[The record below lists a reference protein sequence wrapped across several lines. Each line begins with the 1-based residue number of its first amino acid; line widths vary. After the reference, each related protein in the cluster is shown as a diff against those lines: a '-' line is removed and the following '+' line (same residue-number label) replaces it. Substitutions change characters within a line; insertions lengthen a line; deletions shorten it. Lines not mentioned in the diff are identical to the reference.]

1 MRLRGSVRQWRI
13 NDFKESEKM
22 KIKELSQRLTDRNE
36 PLRVHLIG
44 VAGSGMSGL
53 ALLLIGMGHRVSG
66 CDRVTSRETERM
78 QGMGLTFSSP
88 HNEESIVDADMVV
101 YSSAIRA
108 ENVALAGAQQ
118 RGIHCILRAECLAAI
133 LGTKKG
139 IVISGTH
146 GKTTTSAMSAHL
158 LRRGAVNPSH
168 YVGAEIPVLGANA
181 HWEEEGGVMVAEG
194 DESDGTLALYCPEHA
209 VVLNMEEE
217 HLDFYTGL
225 DHIKEVFNQLLDQ
238 TTGKVIY
245 CKECP
250 NTTSVCAV
258 RKGSISYGWSDADF
272 TATDVLETGGTV
284 AFNVSLQGDLLGRV
298 ELGIPGLH
306 NALNALAAL
315 AVAHVSGVPFN
326 DCARA
331 LSTFAGAKRRF
342 ETKYFSDK
350 LRIIDDY
357 GHHPTEVAATLQTAK
372 SLDSKRVVVV
382 FQPHRYSRTQK
393 LASDFGRVLQAA
405 DRVFVTDIYPASELP
420 IEGITAQTIVDAMKL
435 CGGTKAEVVGTVAQA
450 HHAVGNALREG
461 DLLITLGAGN
471 IHEVGTKIARDAQV
485 LEEILRV
492 VRDTGDTKASGELY
506 EPMRKHSTMLVG
518 GPAQFWVE
526 PGTYKG
532 FAKVVKHCRG
542 RGIPVR
548 VVGRGSNLLVKQ
560 GGVPGVVIHPSKGVF
575 GEVTS
580 EGDILTAGAGVRF
593 KKLASVAQAKG
604 LTDFEWMEGIPGNVG
619 GGLRMNA
626 GAMGTESF
634 DQVVDVIFLD
644 EDGEIRTRTR
654 EEIEHTYRNVPS
666 LRRNFALSA
675 RFKGTPGS
683 AAEIQVKMDKST
695 NKRKLS
701 QPRAASAG
709 CIFKNPAEMPAG
721 MLVDVLGF
729 KGMAV
734 GKARVSL
741 EHGNFIVNDGRATA
755 DNVLD
760 LIAEIR
766 KKAREEKGI
775 ELDTEV
781 QIIGED
787 ESMF

>member
-1 MRLRGSVRQWRI
+1 
-13 NDFKESEKM
+13 M
-22 KIKELSQRLTDRNE
+22 KIKELSERLTDRSE

-53 ALLLIGMGHRVSG
+53 ALLLLGMGHRVSG
-66 CDRVTSRETERM
+66 CDRVTSKETQRM
-78 QGMGLTFSSP
+78 QGVGLTFSSP
-88 HNEESIVDADMVV
+88 HSEESVKDADVVV
-101 YSSAIRA
+101 YSSAIRD
-108 ENVALAGAQQ
+108 ENVALASARKLGV
-118 RGIHCILRAECLAAI
+118 HCILRAECLAAI

-139 IVISGTH
+139 IIISGTH

-168 YVGAEIPVLGANA
+168 YVGAEIPVLGTNA
-181 HWEEEGGVMVAEG
+181 HWEEESELMVAEG
-194 DESDGTLALYCPEHA
+194 DESDGTLALYCPEHT

-217 HLDFYTGL
+217 HLDFYSGL
-225 DHIKEVFNQLLDQ
+225 DHIKKVFNQLLDQ
-238 TTGKVIY
+238 TAGKVIY

-250 NTTSVCAV
+250 NATDVCSV
-258 RKGSISYGWSDADF
+258 RDGSISYGWSDADF

-284 AFNVSLQGDLLGRV
+284 AFDVSFQGDLLGRV

-331 LSTFAGAKRRF
+331 LSTFAGARRRF

-372 SLDSKRVVVV
+372 SLHSKRVVVV

-393 LASDFGRVLQAA
+393 LASDFGKVLQAA
-405 DRVFVTDIYPASELP
+405 DRVFVTDIYPAGEMP
-420 IEGITAQTIVDAMKL
+420 IEGITAQTIVDAMTL
-435 CGGTKAEVVGTVAQA
+435 HGDTKAEAVGFVGQA
-450 HHAVGNALREG
+450 HHAVGNILREG

-471 IHEVGTKIARDAQV
+471 VHEIGFKIARDVQV
-485 LEEILRV
+485 LEEMLRTAN
-492 VRDTGDTKASGELY
+492 DAGDHGVTGELY

-518 GPAQFWVE
+518 GPAQFWLE
-526 PGTYKG
+526 PSTHLG
-532 FAKVVKHCRG
+532 FAKIVKYCRD
-542 RGIPVR
+542 RGVPLR
-548 VVGRGSNLLVKQ
+548 VVGRGSNLLVRQ
-560 GGVPGVVIHPSKGVF
+560 GGIPGVVIHPSKGVF
-575 GEVTS
+575 KEVSVEGE
-580 EGDILTAGAGVRF
+580 ILTSGAGVRF
-593 KKLASVAQAKG
+593 KKLASVAQVNG

-634 DQVVDVIFLD
+634 DQVVDVTFLD
-644 EDGEIRTRTR
+644 EDGEIRTRTK
-654 EEIEHTYRNVPS
+654 EEIEHAYRNVPS
-666 LRRNFALSA
+666 LRRNFALGA
-675 RFKGTPGS
+675 RFKGALGS
-683 AAEIQVKMDKST
+683 AEEIQAKMDASSQ
-695 NKRKLS
+695 KRKAS

-709 CIFKNPAEMPAG
+709 CIFKNPAQLPAG
-721 MLVDVLGF
+721 KLVDELGF
-729 KGMAV
+729 KDMAV
-734 GKARVSL
+734 GQARVSL

-755 DNVLD
+755 SEVLE
-760 LIAEIR
+760 LIAIIR

-787 ESMF
+787 ESIF

>member
-1 MRLRGSVRQWRI
+1 
-13 NDFKESEKM
+13 M
-22 KIKELSQRLTDRNE
+22 KIKKLSQRLTNRSE

-53 ALLLIGMGHRVSG
+53 ALLLIGMGHKVSG
-66 CDRVTSRETERM
+66 CDRVTSKETQRM
-78 QGMGLTFSSP
+78 QGVGLIFSSP
-88 HNEESIVDADMVV
+88 HNEESIVDADVVV
-101 YSSAIRA
+101 YSSAIRD
-108 ENVALAGAQQ
+108 ENVALAGARK
-118 RGIHCILRAECLAAI
+118 RGINCILRAECLAAI

-158 LRRGAVNPSH
+158 LRRGVVNPSH
-168 YVGAEIPVLGANA
+168 YVGAEIPVLGTNA
-181 HWEEEGGVMVAEG
+181 HWEEEGDVMVAEG
-194 DESDGTLALYCPEHA
+194 DESDGTLALYRPEHA

-250 NTTSVCAV
+250 NATNVCAV

-272 TATDVLETGGTV
+272 TASDVLETGGTV
-284 AFNVSLQGDLLGRV
+284 AFDVSFQGGMLGRV

-315 AVAHVSGVPFN
+315 AVAHVAGVPFN
-326 DCARA
+326 NCARA

-350 LRIIDDY
+350 LRIVDDY

-372 SLDSKRVVVV
+372 SLSLKRVVVV

-393 LASDFGRVLQAA
+393 LASDFGKVLQAA

-420 IEGITAQTIVDAMKL
+420 IEGITAQTIVDAMTLHGK
-435 CGGTKAEVVGTVAQA
+435 TKAEVVGTVDQA

-471 IHEVGTKIARDAQV
+471 VHEIGTKIAQDAQV
-485 LEEILRV
+485 LEEILGKARGA
-492 VRDTGDTKASGELY
+492 GDVAASGELY

-518 GPAQFWVE
+518 GSAQFWLE
-526 PGTYKG
+526 PSTHKG
-532 FAKVVKHCRG
+532 FAKMVKYCCD

-548 VVGRGSNLLVKQ
+548 VVGRGSNLLVRQ
-560 GGVPGVVIHPSKGVF
+560 GGIPGVVIHPSKGVF
-575 GEVTS
+575 GEVTA
-580 EGDILTAGAGVRF
+580 EGEILTSGAGVRF
-593 KKLASVAQAKG
+593 KKLASVAQANG

-634 DQVVDVIFLD
+634 DQVVDVTFLD

-654 EEIEHTYRNVPS
+654 EEIEHAYRNVPS
-666 LRRNFALSA
+666 LRRNFALGA
-675 RFKGTPGS
+675 RFKGKSGS
-683 AAEIQVKMDKST
+683 AGEIQAKMDESAK
-695 NKRKLS
+695 KRKSS

-709 CIFKNPAEMPAG
+709 CIFKNPVEMPAG
-721 MLVDVLGF
+721 MLVDILGF
-729 KGMAV
+729 KGVAV

-741 EHGNFIVNDGRATA
+741 EHGNFIVNDGRASA
-755 DNVLD
+755 DEVLE
-760 LIAEIR
+760 LIAKIR
-766 KKAREEKGI
+766 KKAREENGI

-787 ESMF
+787 ESLF

>member
-1 MRLRGSVRQWRI
+1 
-13 NDFKESEKM
+13 M
-22 KIKELSQRLTDRNE
+22 KIKELSQRLTQRSK

-53 ALLLIGMGHRVSG
+53 ALLLIGMGHKVSG
-66 CDRVTSRETERM
+66 CDRVTSKETERM
-78 QGMGLTFSSP
+78 KGLGLIFSSP
-88 HNEESIVDADMVV
+88 HNEESIEDADIVV
-101 YSSAIRA
+101 YSSAIRD
-108 ENVALAGAQQ
+108 ENVALAGARK

-168 YVGAEIPVLGANA
+168 YVGAEIPVLGTNA
-181 HWEEEGGVMVAEG
+181 HWEEEGDAMVAEG
-194 DESDGTLALYCPEHA
+194 DESDGTLALYCPEHT

-217 HLDFYTGL
+217 HLDFYSGL
-225 DHIKEVFNQLLDQ
+225 DHIKEVFNTLLDQ

-250 NTTSVCAV
+250 NATDVCAS
-258 RKGSISYGWSDADF
+258 REGSVSYGWSDADF
-272 TATDVLETGGTV
+272 TATDVRESGGTV
-284 AFNVSLQGDLLGRV
+284 VFDVNIGGDFVGRV

-315 AVAHVSGVPFN
+315 AVAHVSGVAFN
-326 DCARA
+326 ECARA
-331 LSTFAGAKRRF
+331 LATFAGAKRRF

-350 LRIIDDY
+350 VRIIDDY

-372 SLDSKRVVVV
+372 SLDSKRVLVV
-382 FQPHRYSRTQK
+382 FQPHRFSRTQK
-393 LASDFGRVLQAA
+393 LASDFGEVLQAA

-420 IEGITAQTIVDAMKL
+420 IEGITAQTIVDAMKEH
-435 CGGTKAEVVGTVAQA
+435 GNTKAEVVGSVEHA

-471 IHEVGTKIARDAQV
+471 VHKIGGKIVRDIHV
-485 LEEILRV
+485 LEDILRAAKDV
-492 VRDTGDTKASGELY
+492 GDIEASGDLY

-518 GPAQFWVE
+518 GPAQFWLE
-526 PGTYKG
+526 PSTFAG
-532 FAKVVKHCRG
+532 FGKMVKYCRD

-548 VVGRGSNLLVKQ
+548 IVGRGSNLLVRQ
-560 GGVPGVVIHPSKGVF
+560 GGVPGAVIHPSKGVF
-575 GEVTS
+575 GEVTADG
-580 EGDILTAGAGVRF
+580 EILTAGAGVRF
-593 KKLASVAQAKG
+593 KKLASVAQANG
-604 LTDFEWMEGIPGNVG
+604 LTGFEWMEGIPGNVG

-634 DQVVDVIFLD
+634 DQVVDVTFLD
-644 EDGEIRTRTR
+644 EDGEIRTRTC
-654 EEIEHTYRNVPS
+654 EEIENHYRNVPS

-675 RFKGTPGS
+675 RFKGIPGG
-683 AAEIQVKMDKST
+683 AKEIQAKMDEST
-695 NKRKLS
+695 NKRKTS

-709 CIFKNPAEMPAG
+709 CIFKNPEEMPAG
-721 MLVDVLGF
+721 MLVDVLGC
-729 KGMAV
+729 KDMAV

-755 DNVLD
+755 DEVLE
-760 LIAEIR
+760 LISKIR

-787 ESMF
+787 ESLF